1 MSGHITFG
9 SGGHFCMGYQLIR
22 SETEMV
28 TAQFL
33 WSALGIRLTE
43 DVLPKARFFDRLVAR
58 LQVVIGKS

>member
-1 MSGHITFG
+1 
-9 SGGHFCMGYQLIR
+9 MGYQLIR